1 VRRLLPQPT
10 GEIDPFDAY
19 ADDRDDLVRIGMVMS
34 ADGSVT
40 DDQWWTDGLGGA
52 PDLQVFRALRALA
65 DGILVGANTV
75 RTGRIGPHRL
85 SPELRQRRT
94 ALGKPDPAP
103 IIVVSRTLRLDWSHR
118 LFTQAHPASPTIVVT
133 SEAAAAAA
141 PPAAPSGVRLVTA
154 GTTEVDLAAAV
165 QRLRDEYAIH
175 HLLCEGGPE
184 LATELV
190 DRGIADELCL
200 TLAPTLIGARHHT
213 RLLGSLDKRL
223 DLVLSGLYEEAG
235 VLFLR
240 YRLRQ

>member
-40 DDQWWTDGLGGA
+40 DDQWWTDSLGGV

-75 RTGRIGPHRL
+75 RTGRVGPHRL
-85 SPELRQRRT
+85 SPELRQRRAT
-94 ALGKPDPAP
+94 LGKPDPAP

-118 LFTQAHPASPTIVVT
+118 LFTQAHPASRTIVVT
-133 SEAAAAAA
+133 TEAAAPAA
-141 PPAAPSGVRLVTA
+141 PPEIRLVTA
-154 GTTEVDLAAAV
+154 GATEVDLAAAV
-165 QRLRDEYAIH
+165 HRLREEYGVH

-184 LATELV
+184 VTTQLV
-190 DRGIADELCL
+190 GRGIADELCL
-200 TLAPTLIGARHHT
+200 TLAPTLVGGRHHT
-213 RLLGSLDKRL
+213 NLLRDLDKRV
-223 DLVLSGLYEEAG
+223 DVALSALYEEEG
-235 VLFLR
+235 VIFLR
-240 YRLRQ
+240 YRLS